1 MGQLADALSVAA
13 RQLSARVR
21 SHWSDMAKGAT
32 SISLPQSWRFETESE
47 SAVLRL
53 EPEGRVSVLADVLE
67 PPDVV
72 VKWTQAE
79 LVDTLLAG
87 RSNEKAREHPPSIR
101 FTSDSGRKA
110 FSLLGTSL
118 GL

>member
-1 MGQLADALSVAA
+1 MGQLADALNVAA
-13 RQLSARVR
+13 RQPSARVQ
-21 SHWSDMAKGAT
+21 SHWSDMANGPT
-32 SISLPQSWRFETESE
+32 GVTLPQSWRFETESE

-53 EPEGRVSVLADVLE
+53 ETHGHVSVAADVRG
-67 PPDVV
+67 PPEVI

-79 LVDTLLAG
+79 LVDTLLSG
-87 RSNEKAREHPPSIR
+87 RSNERAREQPPTIR

>member
-1 MGQLADALSVAA
+1 MGQLADALTVAA
-13 RQLSARVR
+13 GQLSVR
-21 SHWSDMAKGAT
+21 IRDHWQDMNKAGGGVT
-32 SISLPQSWRFETESE
+32 LPQSWRFETESE

-53 EPEGRVSVLADVLE
+53 EPNGRVSIVADVIE
-67 PPDVV
+67 HPEVI

-79 LVDTLLAG
+79 LVSTLMAG
-87 RSNEKAREHPPSIR
+87 RSNERAREHPPTIR

>member
-1 MGQLADALSVAA
+1 MGQLADALTAAA
-13 RQLSARVR
+13 RQISARIQ
-21 SHWSDMAKGAT
+21 SHWSEMAKGAPNVT
-32 SISLPQSWRFETESE
+32 LPQSWRFETEFE

-53 EPEGRVSVLADVLE
+53 APDGRVSVVADVIE
-67 PPDVV
+67 HPDVL